1 MSSEIQSTMVDVVRL
16 TQENGS
22 TMLCRGGEDAVK
34 RAWDLWP
41 IVKAEMTGEKQLL
54 QWIVADP
61 EYDPND
67 YGFLGMSEK

>member
-1 MSSEIQSTMVDVVRL
+1 MEEIQSTMVDVVLL

-34 RAWDLWP
+34 RFWDTWP

-54 QWIVADP
+54 QWIVIDDL
-61 EYDPND
+61 YDPND
-67 YGFLGMSEK
+67 YSFLHM